1 MVANFVVVA
10 SPWLGAAVGECD
22 DMTQCRGLWR
32 PVNVILERSQ
42 QDVESEEFIEET
54 PYNEQPFFFF
64 GILRGMNDRE
74 TGRTR

>member
-10 SPWLGAAVGECD
+10 SPWLGAAAGECD
-22 DMTQCRGLWR
+22 VMTKCRGLWR

-54 PYNEQPFFFF
+54 PYNEQPFFFLEYYV
-64 GILRGMNDRE
+64 G
-74 TGRTR
+74 